1 MDDNGGQILGKSK
14 RNLEKKRN
22 HQDEETGDPM
32 QKNNEGKS
40 MTRAAQE
47 FPENNLYR
55 LEQKN
60 GGSKIFS

>member
-1 MDDNGGQILGKSK
+1 
-14 RNLEKKRN
+14 
-22 HQDEETGDPM
+22 M

-40 MTRAAQE
+40 ITRAAQE

-60 GGSKIFS
+60 GGSKIFSLKKHEGKHGGSCQ